1 MHTYIYLPS
10 AGLLPKRLYQ
20 DPILSLVGY
29 RTGNTY
35 VVIDYT
41 SPTTSD
47 YVAIDPDLQNV
58 GYIVKKDH
66 EQDLQQLP
74 PVDLYLRYLST
85 FEFPGV
91 DTKLSL
97 SSDSYT
103 VVVFSPPKL
112 RNLEYFTINP
122 ILLQGSDT
130 EPPTEP
136 LYRKVD
142 RYRRHSEFNGAVY
155 VSDETVLERV
165 NHCLEVRQKLQNV
178 YASTKKRSI
187 VLPKL
192 RFVLKLILYIFT
204 SLAEFLIANALAFFV
219 KVIAL
224 LNQKTLGFVPVNNSS
239 FCRQLDLRLRQ
250 LSFLPIQFLCYY
262 KGDVLSERSRRLLKL
277 SFPNENH
284 NIKNSNYINFYNT
297 VWLILN
303 DIILGRVFYNV
314 WKENY
319 HHVPGLIQALRYT
332 LFDEL
337 NSLISWVGSDH
348 PAGFKLNNDLGLFM
362 EAMLLWSS
370 LSWQLV
376 TDATFRC
383 FETIF
388 VINEASAFIFNLICF
403 SGFSFVLAFL
413 VDYVKFIS
421 FHIHFFN
428 ISTTKIYNQQ
438 VEMLKSLMQLFRGKK
453 YNVLRNRIDSIEED
467 DYRVDQLL
475 LGTFCF
481 MILIY
486 LLPTTF
492 AFYFLFLGAQLC
504 LMTISKLGEKL
515 IVMLNFFPL
524 FALMLKLK
532 NSRRLQGGVYFERRG
547 SRGATNW
554 LIMRNRALTLE
565 SILGPFITV
574 FRQQGRIVR
583 LSLNFLEGKRIS
595 VQNCTPLKFR
605 YLMLPG
611 DYSQLLEVWEGI

>member
-10 AGLLPKRLYQ
+10 AGLLPKSLSEH
-20 DPILSLVGY
+20 PVISLVGY

-35 VVIDYT
+35 VVVDYFP
-41 SPTTSD
+41 SSSSD
-47 YVAIDPDLQNV
+47 YSAIDTDLHNV
-58 GYIVKKDH
+58 GYIVGADH
-66 EQDLQQLP
+66 DKQLQHLP

-85 FEFPGV
+85 FEYPGV
-91 DTKLSL
+91 DTKLSI

-122 ILLQGSDT
+122 ILLQGSDI
-130 EPPTEP
+130 EPPTEV

-155 VSDETVLERV
+155 VSDETVLERI
-165 NHCLEVRQKLQNV
+165 NHCLEVRLKLQNSL
-178 YASTKKRSI
+178 ADSQNRS
-187 VLPKL
+187 LFQPKML
-192 RFVLKLILYIFT
+192 SFSKLLLYVF
-204 SLAEFLIANALAFFV
+204 SVSAEFLIANALGLFVELIAILNRNFF
-219 KVIAL
+219 
-224 LNQKTLGFVPVNNSS
+224 GFVPVDNFS

-250 LSFLPIQFLCYY
+250 LSFLPVQFLCYY

-303 DIILGRVFYNV
+303 DMILGRVFYNV
-314 WKENY
+314 WKENQQY
-319 HHVPGLIQALRYT
+319 VPGLIQGIRYIV
-332 LFDEL
+332 FGQL

-362 EAMLLWSS
+362 EAMLLWTS

-376 TDATFRC
+376 TDFSSQ
-383 FETIF
+383 FIENVF
-388 VINEASAFIFNLICF
+388 VLNKASALIFNLLCF
-403 SGFSFVLAFL
+403 GGVSFVLAFA
-413 VDYVKFIS
+413 VDYINFIC
-421 FHIHFFN
+421 FHLHFFN

-492 AFYFLFLGAQLC
+492 AFYFLFFGAQLC
-504 LMTISKLGEKL
+504 LLTIFKLGEKL

-532 NSRRLQGGVYFERRG
+532 NSKRLQGGVYFERKG
-547 SRGATNW
+547 SCGATNW
-554 LIMRNRALTLE
+554 LTMRNRALTLD
-565 SILGPFITV
+565 SILGPFVSV
-574 FRQQGRIVR
+574 FRQQGRILR
-583 LSLNFLEGKRIS
+583 LFLNFIEGKRIV
-595 VQNCTPLKFR
+595 VQNCTPLKFK

-611 DYSQLLEVWEGI
+611 DYSQLMEVWENI